1 MGVLR
6 KQLQR
11 LLAAPF
17 IVDSVE
23 TLRDPHPR
31 AEALAPMVAR
41 LHSYCPQV
49 PDNPVL
55 LVRVQAAAGVGAG
68 AMLLLGKGTRAA
80 CAVMALQTVPSLI
93 AASRGKVSDAAG
105 RDTAV
110 KDIGLLGGL
119 VLTATEPRRRPPKV
133 VHDARHAAR
142 DVRKTVSRAGRA
154 AGRKSALRAGRVVGR
169 KAVSGAGRAVG
180 RKARCGS
187 AQPAPGGH

>member
-23 TLRDPHPR
+23 TLRDPQPR
-31 AEALAPMVAR
+31 ADALAPTVGR
-41 LHSYCPQV
+41 LHTYYRWI

-55 LVRVQAAAGVGAG
+55 LVRAQAAVGAG
-68 AMLLLGKGTRAA
+68 AGTMLLLGKGTRLASVVLAA
-80 CAVMALQTVPSLI
+80 QTVPTLV
-93 AASRGKVSDAAG
+93 AASQGKLAYSAG

-110 KDIGLLGGL
+110 KDVGLLGAL
-119 VLTATEPRRRPPKV
+119 VLTATEPRRRAPKV

-142 DVRKTVSRAGRA
+142 V
-154 AGRKSALRAGRVVGR
+154 RKSASKAG
-169 KAVSGAGRAVG
+169 KAAS
-180 RKARCGS
+180 RKARS
-187 AQPAPGGH
+187 VPTRLPAGGR